1 MAQKSSTLLIS
12 LINNTDNLGLKS
24 IHSSLLARGHD
35 SHILFYTSE
44 DLSYIPT
51 VAHFISEQRFGIV
64 GISVMSPF
72 FDLASRLSHTLQ
84 KRTNYPITEP
94 IGMSNTKS
102 GGVFTQL

>member
-1 MAQKSSTLLIS
+1 MFPGEGVNMAQKSSTLLIS

-64 GISVMSPF
+64 GISVMSHVAEAHKLP
-72 FDLASRLSHTLQ
+72 
-84 KRTNYPITEP
+84 N
-94 IGMSNTKS
+94 
-102 GGVFTQL
+102 